1 MPSLIVNYGSWWNWE
16 TTAAG
21 GYPNQKVAFD
31 SITKTIFVAE
41 GVTQLDVKV
50 DLYSAWKEWI
60 KEAHDAVIPAGQ
72 LIAFSAVGGDAVT
85 DNQNLGTT
93 FFLENGWRIQPY
105 TSGQSYTLTITGNLY
120 TREPGETP
128 FYFAEGASVSL
139 VRSNIVDLITVSAVA
154 VAITPEDV
162 TAIANAAADQVWDEV
177 LADHKTA
184 GSTGRKLNDN
194 LKKTSY
200 IARI

>member
-72 LIAFSAVGGDAVT
+72 PIAFSAVGGDAVT

>member
-60 KEAHDAVIPAGQ
+60 KEAYDAVIPAGQ
-72 LIAFSAVGGDAVT
+72 PIAFSAVGGDAVT

-93 FFLENGWRIQPY
+93 FFLENGWRLQPY

-162 TAIANAAADQVWDEV
+162 AAISEAAADKVWDE
-177 LADHKTA
+177 LLTDHTIA
-184 GSTGRKLNDN
+184 GSAGRKLKDN

>member
-1 MPSLIVNYGSWWNWE
+1 MPSLIFNYGSWWNWLPADE
-16 TTAAG
+16 G
-21 GYPNQKVAFD
+21 GYPNQKVSFD

-50 DLYSAWKEWI
+50 DLYSAWKEWVR
-60 KEAHDAVIPAGQ
+60 EAPDAVIPAGQ
-72 LIAFSAVGGDAVT
+72 PIAFSAVGGDAVT

-162 TAIANAAADQVWDEV
+162 AAISEAAADKVWDE
-177 LADHKTA
+177 LLTDHTIA
-184 GSTGRKLNDN
+184 GSAGRKLKDN

>member
-1 MPSLIVNYGSWWNWE
+1 MPSLIFNYGSWWNWE
-16 TTAAG
+16 TDAAG

-72 LIAFSAVGGDAVT
+72 PIAFSAVGGDAVT

>member
-72 LIAFSAVGGDAVT
+72 PIAFSAVGGDAVT

-162 TAIANAAADQVWDEV
+162 TAIANAAADQFWDEV

>member
-1 MPSLIVNYGSWWNWE
+1 MTSLVFNYGTRWNWE
-16 TTAAG
+16 TDAAG

-50 DLYSAWKEWI
+50 DLYSAWKEWV
-60 KEAHDAVIPAGQ
+60 KEAPDAVIPAGQ
-72 LIAFSAVGGDAVT
+72 PIAFSAVGGDAVT

-93 FFLENGWRIQPY
+93 FFLENGWRIQPF

-162 TAIANAAADQVWDEV
+162 AAISEAAADKVWDE
-177 LADHKTA
+177 LLTDHTIA
-184 GSTGRKLNDN
+184 GSAGRKLKDN

>member
-72 LIAFSAVGGDAVT
+72 PIAFSAVGGDAVT

-162 TAIANAAADQVWDEV
+162 AAISEAAADKVWDE
-177 LADHKTA
+177 LLTDHTIA
-184 GSTGRKLNDN
+184 GSAGRKLKDN